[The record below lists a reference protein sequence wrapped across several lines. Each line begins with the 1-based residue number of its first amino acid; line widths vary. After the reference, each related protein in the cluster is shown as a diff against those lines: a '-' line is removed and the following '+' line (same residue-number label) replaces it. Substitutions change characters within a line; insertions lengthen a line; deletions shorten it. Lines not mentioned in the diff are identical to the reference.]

1 MCAAEKY
8 IRLDGVL
15 VLRLVADIAGDMAA
29 TRILLTMWKRYLVT
43 WNKTTSSMCQPASST
58 LKLSQ
63 LHEKICERKHTTLP
77 GYCEAPSITLSLFSN
92 NKWNL
97 DATLLL
103 ITEKISGYPQNWQTF
118 RLDIIKLQI
127 LFVILLHLSYSHILF
142 CLHFCLVLILNNTT
156 FGEHMI

>member
-63 LHEKICERKHTTLP
+63 LHEKTCERNHTTLP
-77 GYCEAPSITLSLFSN
+77 RYGAAPSITLSLFSN
-92 NKWNL
+92 NK
-97 DATLLL
+97 
-103 ITEKISGYPQNWQTF
+103 
-118 RLDIIKLQI
+118 
-127 LFVILLHLSYSHILF
+127 
-142 CLHFCLVLILNNTT
+142 
-156 FGEHMI
+156 